1 MIFQEGN
8 TYVLQIPLTIND
20 EDINIDEV
28 SLVEFMFEDIR
39 KIYGTYI
46 NDVNEE
52 VTGDVTYD
60 YDEKCFEVKLSQE
73 ETFDLRGN
81 NTIKYQARVKFTD
94 NSVSGTN
101 IYNGYLTESISKK
114 VL

>member
-8 TYVLQIPLTIND
+8 TYVLEIPLTVNG
-20 EDINIDEV
+20 EDININDV

-39 KIYGTYI
+39 KIYGTYTEEG
-46 NDVNEE
+46 EE

-60 YDEKCFEVKLSQE
+60 SDKKCFKVPLSQE
-73 ETFDLRGN
+73 ETFSLTEN
-81 NTIKYQARVKFTD
+81 NIIKYQARVKFTD
-94 NSVSGTN
+94 NSVSGSCV
-101 IYNGYLTESISKK
+101 YNGYVAESISKK